1 MYLSDSLLILL
12 FVCSVECQN
21 VSDENKD
28 RKVWGE
34 REKEKE
40 REREMEESLLVSLP
54 IMYCLS
60 IDCCLF
66 KGTSC

>member
-1 MYLSDSLLILL
+1 MKIKTEK
-12 FVCSVECQN
+12 FEAK
-21 VSDENKD
+21 E
-28 RKVWGE
+28 RKRKRE
-34 REKEKE
+34 REKERKREREKE